1 METGEG
7 RWLTHSLRAT
17 YPIWSPDGETII
29 YVAHRNGVANL
40 YRIAPEGG
48 EAEAVTS
55 FIGNTQILTPAWS
68 PDGETVA
75 FSMAKDEK
83 NLDLWFLHLESRDL
97 RRITDDPAV
106 DILPIWA
113 ADGESVT
120 FTSHRSGTP
129 NIHTIQLK
137 DLSVIQNTDV
147 GEAVWAHQG
156 VPCLLYTSPSPRDGL
171 LSRMPSSA

>member
-1 METGEG
+1 
-7 RWLTHSLRAT
+7 
-17 YPIWSPDGETII
+17 
-29 YVAHRNGVANL
+29 
-40 YRIAPEGG
+40 
-48 EAEAVTS
+48 
-55 FIGNTQILTPAWS
+55 
-68 PDGETVA
+68 
-75 FSMAKDEK
+75 MAKDEK
-83 NLDLWFLHLESRDL
+83 NLDLWFLHLESGDL

-106 DILPIWA
+106 DISPIWA

-156 VPCLLYTSPSPRDGL
+156 VPNEPTVFAATLGDVDTVRVVKVSPGRTVTTAPLSIMDSYTDWRKAVPEHVLQQTDFGKNVQISGSQKYQFTKHLNCLLYTSPSPRDRG
-171 LSRMPSSA
+171 